1 MRVDPSI
8 LAELKAIA
16 TIDEPLGLKNRLR
29 ALIVGLEES
38 SRSSTETVASTTVS
52 DIMPPSKLAR
62 KLHDVLEQSDS
73 ARLMD
78 IIKTTKSVAS
88 VILDE
93 VTGVTALHRAVEI
106 GNSEI
111 VEMLMDQID
120 SETEAAKFL
129 HNLNGEM
136 LVSDLR
142 SKINTRTRLTGYT
155 PLHFAVS
162 SSNDQV
168 VVELLRRG
176 GDADLR
182 SLDDQE
188 ISPFLLAC
196 ELGQDV
202 AVRVM
207 IKASQGRCVDSTD
220 VQGNT
225 ALHLAAENGHG
236 NIVQVLMSVMPQLSR
251 EENKD
256 GKTAADLAS
265 DSKRDEIAKLIDDLA
280 RNVGRES
287 SERGGLFFG

>member
-1 MRVDPSI
+1 MRVDPSL

-16 TIDEPLGLKNRLR
+16 NLDDTKSLKGRLT
-29 ALIVGLEES
+29 ALISGLEES
-38 SRSSTETVASTTVS
+38 SKSSTATIASSTVS
-52 DIMPPSKLAR
+52 DMVPPSDLAR
-62 KLHDVLEQSDS
+62 KLHDVLEQSDT
-73 ARLMD
+73 AHLTE

-93 VTGVTALHRAVEI
+93 VTGVTVLHRAVEI
-106 GNSEI
+106 GNSQI
-111 VEMLMDQID
+111 VELLMDQID
-120 SETEAAKFL
+120 SETESAKFL

-142 SKINTRTRLTGYT
+142 SKINPRTRLTGYT

-162 SSNDQV
+162 GSNDQV

-182 SLDDQE
+182 SRDDQE

-202 AVRVM
+202 AVKVM
-207 IKASQGRCVDSTD
+207 IKASQGRCMDSTD

-225 ALHLAAENGHG
+225 ALHLAAENGHA

-251 EENKD
+251 EENKN
-256 GKTAADLAS
+256 GKTAAELATE
-265 DSKRDEIAKLIDDLA
+265 SKRNDIAKMINELA
-280 RNVGRES
+280 QNAGRES
-287 SERGGLFFG
+287 SDRGGIFFG